1 MKDDI
6 TNYLEL
12 RLQEARLVGDEVS
25 DEFIIPYLEELLNMH
40 QKEQEYGLG
49 YYGVESEETKFFN
62 ALAQKVE
69 SEEVPPVELCGECGQ
84 PTVSVK
90 GWSDKY

>member
-25 DEFIIPYLEELLNMH
+25 DEFIIPYLEELI
-40 QKEQEYGLG
+40 GLQA
-49 YYGVESEETKFFN
+49 E
-62 ALAQKVE
+62 
-69 SEEVPPVELCGECGQ
+69 VELCGECGQ